1 MHYIIVMNSC
11 QQIFI
16 KFLLI
21 FMKNIKYTFINIY
34 YTIIDFS
41 TKAGCNIIYYI
52 YYIHTFALKSIR
64 GHKEGEYMRYNGD
77 YIQFMILRG
86 G

>member
-1 MHYIIVMNSC
+1 MNGC

-21 FMKNIKYTFINIY
+21 FIKNIKYTIIDIY

-52 YYIHTFALKSIR
+52 YYIHTFALKSFC
-64 GHKEGEYMRYNGD
+64 GHKEREYKRYRGN
-77 YIQFMILRG
+77 YIQFMIIVYRKQEK
-86 G
+86 

>member
-1 MHYIIVMNSC
+1 MHYITIVNGC

-16 KFLLI
+16 KFLLKLFKI
-21 FMKNIKYTFINIY
+21 KKYTFIDIY

-52 YYIHTFALKSIR
+52 YYIHTFALKSIC
-64 GHKEGEYMRYNGD
+64 GHKEEKYMRYIED
-77 YIQFMILRG
+77 YIQFMI
-86 G
+86 